1 MKIVPRT
8 VSLFV
13 AASHESSP
21 PAARHVY
28 ERVGVRLKL
37 AGTLLLRA
45 WSLSKIGG
53 VPVGF
58 EQGEKGP
65 GLAFRYQFCQSAAG
79 TGISG
84 GAASV
89 WIAKTLSRLEH
100 GLCSGFD
107 FQTQPPLMCASPI
120 AAVTEPT
127 AFPFWYIVS
136 RPSTSSGPFVIVAV
150 FWRQRF
156 PRT

>member
-28 ERVGVRLKL
+28 ERVGVTLKL

-45 WSLSKIGG
+45 WSLSKVGG
-53 VPVGF
+53 VPVGL
-58 EQGEKGP
+58 EQSEDGP
-65 GLAFRYQFCQSAAG
+65 GLAFRYQFCQSAGG

-84 GAASV
+84 GAASI
-89 WIAKTLSRLEH
+89 WTAKTPSRGEH
-100 GLCSGFD
+100 GLCGGFA
-107 FQTQPPLMCASPI
+107 FQTQPPLMCASP
-120 AAVTEPT
+120 
-127 AFPFWYIVS
+127 
-136 RPSTSSGPFVIVAV
+136 
-150 FWRQRF
+150 
-156 PRT
+156 